1 LDDAAGRFFATNAS
15 TSFDFLLLLLRGR
28 RFANARIKVGEN
40 RRKRKET
47 RGEAFGD

>member
-15 TSFDFLLLLLRGR
+15 TSFDFLLLLRGR